1 MCSPIKS
8 LHIRAVG
15 HWTNKLY
22 EHFLEQE
29 AKVHFKS
36 VNCSSDSKYESIS
49 MTNTMK
55 IREQARRTSLGTI
68 MAIRVV
74 KFSNGG
80 YKIHTQ
86 RILLNFE
93 NWVNGEVSKI
103 GHHFRK

>member
-1 MCSPIKS
+1 MCSPMIS

-36 VNCSSDSKYESIS
+36 VNCCSSDSKYESFS
-49 MTNTMK
+49 MTNTLK

-68 MAIRVV
+68 WQYVLWSFQTGV
-74 KFSNGG
+74 QN
-80 YKIHTQ
+80 
-86 RILLNFE
+86 
-93 NWVNGEVSKI
+93 
-103 GHHFRK
+103 

>member
-1 MCSPIKS
+1 MIS

-29 AKVHFKS
+29 AKVHFKC
-36 VNCSSDSKYESIS
+36 VNSSSDSKYESFS

-68 MAIRVV
+68 MTIRVV
-74 KFSNGG
+74 EFSNGG
-80 YKIHTQ
+80 YKI
-86 RILLNFE
+86 RNIFE
-93 NWVNGEVSKI
+93 IIE
-103 GHHFRK
+103 F